1 MFIKSLKFIF
11 YLFFVIG
18 MVACSKNTRL
28 QKSKPEVV
36 VYPSPPDTVRIQ
48 FLKSFNTSIDVE
60 GQRSKFGVF
69 LAGEVPPKPIIKPY
83 GVTMHDGK
91 IYLCDLDMN
100 GLEIMDLANESFE
113 YFTPKGLG
121 KLQLPINCFV
131 DSLGYL
137 FIADSKRKQVVIYN
151 ENHEYVNSLG
161 GNEKDKPTDVFVV
174 DGKIWVADVANGRVD
189 VYKNDSTY
197 QFLYSIPKDGVE
209 DAKLYQPTNLFVSP
223 EKVYVSD
230 FGEFNI
236 KIYDHEGNFLNKIG
250 SYGKNL
256 GQFARPKGI
265 AVDREGILYVV
276 DAAFENVQMFDKEGK
291 LLMFFGGSYQ
301 GPGDMWL
308 PAKVSI
314 SYEGLEYFQ
323 KYVDDNYTLKYLVLV
338 TNNFGPD
345 RLNVYGYIEEKS
357 TINK

>member
-11 YLFFVIG
+11 YLFLVIG
-18 MVACSKNTRL
+18 VAACSRNTRL
-28 QKSKPEVV
+28 QKSMSEVV
-36 VYPSPPDTVRIQ
+36 VYPSPPDKARIQ
-48 FLKSFNTSIDVE
+48 FLKNFSTSIDVE
-60 GQRSKFGVF
+60 GQRSKFGTF
-69 LAGEVPPKPIIKPY
+69 LAGEVPPKPILKPY

-91 IYLCDLDMN
+91 IYLCDLDKE

-137 FIADSKRKQVVIYN
+137 FVADSKRKQVVIYN
-151 ENHEYVNSLG
+151 KNREYVNSLG
-161 GNEKDKPTDVFVV
+161 GKEKDKPTDVFVTA
-174 DGKIWVADVANGRVD
+174 GKIWVADVANGRVD
-189 VYKNDSTY
+189 VYQNDSTY
-197 QFLYSIPKDGVE
+197 QFLYSIPKEGEGKDE
-209 DAKLYQPTNLFVSP
+209 LYQPTNLFVSE

-236 KIYDHEGNFLNKIG
+236 KIYDYQGNFLSKIG

-265 AVDREGILYVV
+265 AVDKEGILYVV
-276 DAAFENVQMFDKEGK
+276 DAAFENVQMFDQDGK

-314 SYEGLEYFQ
+314 SYDGLEYFQ
-323 KYVDDNYTLKYLVLV
+323 KYVDDRYTLKYLVLV